1 MIAALGEGITQSLLP
16 CSWVL
21 LFPAVALGFGTRR
34 VAVLASFSGAVVLAA
49 WIAAA
54 GWFVAPLWL
63 AGAALLVGGLLW
75 WRLGATYVPAAII
88 GGGAAWAWRP
98 CVGPEL
104 GEALTTAQYDPVAA
118 FGGLAMFLLG
128 VIAVGLAIG
137 LAGGAVLDR
146 LGRGPSTK
154 AGAGVVAALGLTMVL
169 GVYPTIASALARW
182 STALWA

>member
-1 MIAALGEGITQSLLP
+1 MIGAFVEGIAQSLLP

-21 LFPAVALGFGTRR
+21 LLPAVVLGFGTRR
-34 VAVLASFSGAVVLAA
+34 AAVLASFAGAVALTA

-75 WRLGATYVPAAII
+75 WRLGATYVPAVII
-88 GGGAAWAWRP
+88 GAGAAWAWRP

-137 LAGGAVLDR
+137 LAGGVALEWLR
-146 LGRGPSTK
+146 RGPSTK
-154 AGAGVVAALGLTMVL
+154 AGAGAIAALGLTMVL
-169 GVYPTIASALARW
+169 GVYPTIASMLARW